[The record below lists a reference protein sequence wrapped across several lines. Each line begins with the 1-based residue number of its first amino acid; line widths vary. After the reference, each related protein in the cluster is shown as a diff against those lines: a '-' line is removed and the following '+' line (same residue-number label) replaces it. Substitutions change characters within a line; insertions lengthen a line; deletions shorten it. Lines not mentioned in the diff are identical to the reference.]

1 MATHS
6 NFTLSPNIFRS
17 PSSDIP
23 VSFCN
28 ENDLE
33 NHLPEFFKS
42 ITDGAIGL
50 APLYFG
56 QKCSFRTL
64 AIASRTRVLIVTLQ
78 HQKGKPKATK
88 SESPEVSL
96 RVLLCHPP
104 FLKCAFQMDRLAASL
119 YLDFGIRITTAKDL
133 LSLSRGSRH
142 SFQSLITALGG
153 ELSLNKSAAK
163 ELYMSEGATNVSFLT
178 LALQAWAAFSSAV
191 VLSTSIQLEIMPS
204 IDTQIMDKKV
214 FFATFVST
222 SE

>member
-1 MATHS
+1 MATPS

-17 PSSDIP
+17 PQSGDIP

-28 ENDLE
+28 EHDLE
-33 NHLPEFFKS
+33 YTLPEFFKS
-42 ITDGAIGL
+42 ITEGAIGL
-50 APLYFG
+50 APLYIG
-56 QKCSFRTL
+56 QRCSFRTL
-64 AIASRTRVLIVTLQ
+64 AVASRTRIIIVTLQ
-78 HQKGKPKATK
+78 HRKGKPKPTTPA

-96 RVLLCHPP
+96 RALLCHST

-153 ELSLNKSAAK
+153 ELSLNKSASK
-163 ELYMSEGATNVSFLT
+163 ELYMSEGSTNVSFQT

-204 IDTQIMDKKV
+204 IDTQIMDKRV
-214 FFATFVST
+214 LFVICA
-222 SE
+222 

>member
-1 MATHS
+1 
-6 NFTLSPNIFRS
+6 
-17 PSSDIP
+17 
-23 VSFCN
+23 
-28 ENDLE
+28 
-33 NHLPEFFKS
+33 
-42 ITDGAIGL
+42 
-50 APLYFG
+50 
-56 QKCSFRTL
+56 
-64 AIASRTRVLIVTLQ
+64 
-78 HQKGKPKATK
+78 
-88 SESPEVSL
+88 
-96 RVLLCHPP
+96 
-104 FLKCAFQMDRLAASL
+104 MDRLAASL

-191 VLSTSIQLEIMPS
+191 LLSTSIQLEIMPS